1 MRSADILKRPDF
13 CFNRAVYK
21 SMGFSDE
28 DLGKPIIGIAN
39 CWSEVVPGNYNLREL
54 AKHVKYGIYA
64 AGGTPVEFGVT
75 GVCDGT
81 AQGNRG
87 MNFCLPSRDLLAYDV
102 EIMAEAHQL
111 DGLVLLGSCDK
122 NVPGLLLAAVRLN
135 LPTIILPGGPMQG
148 GIEFDGRKSDLTSLS
163 EGCGMLSAGTLDE
176 DSLYELE
183 NKVAPGCGSCSFYGT
198 ANTLC
203 CMAEALGMVLPG
215 AALIPAVYAERSR
228 SAFSTGQAIM
238 HLVKENIL
246 PRDIITEKAIDNAI
260 RILNATGGSTNGVL
274 HMLALGREIGI
285 DSKTMM
291 SKFDSIGKETPLI
304 VKINPAAKYNVE
316 DLYHDGGIPVVMKE
330 LEELLTGGC
339 MTVTGKTVKENLQ
352 NVKHAPADSKVIRTV
367 ADPFSRSGGIAIVRG
382 NLAPETG
389 ITKPSA
395 IDPRMHVFSG
405 TARVFNSEEEAE
417 HAILS
422 NQIEAGNVVVIRYE
436 GPKGGPGMREMFKA
450 MKYLVGAGLSLS
462 TAIVTD
468 GRFSGT
474 NNGCFVG
481 HISPEAAEGGP
492 IALVEDGDQ
501 ITIDI
506 PNQSLHLH
514 VDDETLNERKKKWVR
529 PEAKYR
535 KGYLGLYEK
544 FATSAS
550 EGGVIDYE

>member
-1 MRSADILKRPDF
+1 MRSEKILKRPDF
-13 CFNRAVYK
+13 CFNRGVYK
-21 SMGFSDE
+21 SMGFSDK
-28 DLGKPIIGIAN
+28 DLSKPIIGIAN

-87 MNFCLPSRDLLAYDV
+87 MNFCLPSRDLLAYDI

-148 GIEFDGRKSDLTSLS
+148 GVVFDGRKSDLTSLS

-176 DSLYELE
+176 ESLYDLE

-198 ANTLC
+198 ANTMC
-203 CMAEALGMVLPG
+203 CITEALGMILPG
-215 AALIPAVYAERSR
+215 GALIPAVYAERSR
-228 SAFSTGQAIM
+228 CGFATGEAIM

-246 PRDIITEKAIDNAI
+246 PRDIITEEAIDNAI
-260 RILNATGGSTNGVL
+260 RVLNATGGSTNGVL
-274 HMLALGREIGI
+274 HLLALAREIGI
-285 DSKTMM
+285 PSKKIME
-291 SKFDSIGKETPLI
+291 KFDTIGKDTPLI
-304 VKINPAAKYNVE
+304 VKINPAAAYNVE
-316 DLYHDGGIPVVMKE
+316 DLYHDGGIPTVMKH
-330 LEELLTGGC
+330 LEGLLHTGC
-339 MTVTGKTVKENLQ
+339 MTVTGKTVKENLE
-352 NVKHAPADSKVIRTV
+352 NVRYASSDSKVIKTV
-367 ADPFSRSGGIAIVRG
+367 EEPFSRTGGICVVRG

-395 IDPRMHVFSG
+395 IDPKMHVFTG

-422 NQIEAGNVVVIRYE
+422 NEIKAGNVVVIRYE

-450 MKYLVGAGLSLS
+450 MKYLVGAGLALS

-492 IALVEDGDQ
+492 IGLVEDGDE
-501 ITIDI
+501 ITINI
-506 PNQSLHLH
+506 PEQSIHLH
-514 VDDETLNERKKKWVR
+514 VSDEELAERKKNWKR
-529 PEAKYR
+529 PEPKFR
-535 KGYLGLYEK
+535 KGYIGLYEK
-544 FATSAS
+544 YATSAS
-550 EGGVIDYE
+550 EGGVIDY